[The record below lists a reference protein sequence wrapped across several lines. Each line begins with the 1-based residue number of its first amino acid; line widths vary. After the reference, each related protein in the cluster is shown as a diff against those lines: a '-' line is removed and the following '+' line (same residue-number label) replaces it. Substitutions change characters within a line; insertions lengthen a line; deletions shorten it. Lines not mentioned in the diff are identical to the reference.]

1 MVQVSDVLEVFH
13 GWNTVRRALSE
24 KAVSRALWGYQLL
37 DLALNAIFL
46 EDLLPELDV
55 DFSVLENLIIDAK

>member
-13 GWNTVRRALSE
+13 GWKTVPRALSE
-24 KAVSRALWGYQLL
+24 RAVSRALWGYQLL
-37 DLALNAIFL
+37 DLALKAVFL

-55 DFSVLENLIIDAK
+55 DFSVLENMIIDAK